1 MSLKLDLISY
11 ARLAI
16 QVVDVSEVGWPTR
29 DPFRGG
35 VVGSRF
41 DLHKF
46 KPIIS
51 KVLTEH

>member
-16 QVVDVSEVGWPTR
+16 QVADVSEVGWPTR
-29 DPFRGG
+29 DPFG
-35 VVGSRF
+35 GSRF